1 MLFFFGACLVPTA
14 TGIVVS
20 SVPKHQQNAS
30 SSLGQVVYNILGF
43 FLAPNI
49 SGQIIDSYKDRREG
63 LIVGMRFILWENG
76 FSILFL
82 FVALYYATVKFKKRE
97 QKHARF

>member
-1 MLFFFGACLVPTA
+1 LFASIAAIFGILLGFIYDPVQYVICLWMLLFFGSSLVPTA

-43 FLAPNI
+43 FLAPNL
-49 SGQIIDSYKDRREG
+49 SG
-63 LIVGMRFILWENG
+63 
-76 FSILFL
+76 
-82 FVALYYATVKFKKRE
+82 
-97 QKHARF
+97 